1 MNAVD
6 LITRKREGRELS
18 ASEIAYLIDGC
29 TQGKIPDYQIS
40 ALLMAI
46 FFRGMNSREI
56 LALTESMVH
65 SGQVVDLGHLSGLKV
80 DKHSTGGV
88 GDKTSLVVA
97 PLVAAAGAYVPM
109 ISGRG
114 LGFSGGTLDK
124 LESIPGFNVRLSLSQ
139 FKGVLQNCG
148 CAFIG
153 QTEEIAPADRRL
165 YALRDV
171 TATVES
177 IPLICASIM
186 SKKVAEGID
195 GLVLDVKVGEGAFM
209 RSLEEAS
216 DLAQSLV
223 DIGNGMG
230 TKTVAFISDMN
241 QPLGLAVGNSLE
253 VVEAIETLKGQGPE
267 DLTHLCEKLAI
278 KMLALASPPEKA
290 GRAKEKIA
298 HLLRSGEGLE
308 KFRQIIQAQGG
319 DPAVIDNYS
328 RLPQASHR
336 RDVLTQRSG
345 YVVAL
350 NARKIG
356 EASMALGAGR
366 EKVDSQIDYS
376 VGILLRKK
384 IGDFVEK
391 DEPLATVHFN
401 SESKFEE
408 VQATVL
414 NAFVVGP
421 ARVDPPS
428 LIKSLVETSR

>member
-97 PLVAAAGAYVPM
+97 PLVATAGAYVSM

-308 KFRQIIQAQGG
+308 KLRQIIQAQGG

-336 RDVLTQRSG
+336 RDVFDRRVVVVVSRLDRAAG
-345 YVVAL
+345 YEYIAHAVERKSAGLVHRITRAVVASHPQSIPVCIVL
-350 NARKIG
+350 V
-356 EASMALGAGR
+356 AL
-366 EKVDSQIDYS
+366 
-376 VGILLRKK
+376 
-384 IGDFVEK
+384 
-391 DEPLATVHFN
+391 
-401 SESKFEE
+401 
-408 VQATVL
+408 TVL